1 MTTRFRA
8 IAPFSPRNFRCFIK
22 VLQNYNK
29 VFHFLLKNLLVVV
42 VVVVV
47 STSSNLDEDEHWW
60 LTSKRTGKTKAV
72 KNHKVVI
79 ANVV

>member
-60 LTSKRTGKTKAV
+60 LTSKRTGKTNAV